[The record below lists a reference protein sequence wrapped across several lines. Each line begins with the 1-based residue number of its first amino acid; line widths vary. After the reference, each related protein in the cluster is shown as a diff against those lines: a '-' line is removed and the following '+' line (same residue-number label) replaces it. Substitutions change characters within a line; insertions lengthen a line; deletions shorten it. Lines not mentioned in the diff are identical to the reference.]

1 MVHHRVREGCICWNT
16 QFIPVNKTI
25 FLHFRKIK
33 IRKKFIRVDL
43 SKSSDITTADRDEII
58 SARR

>member
-1 MVHHRVREGCICWNT
+1 MVHHGVREGCIYWDT
-16 QFIPVNKTI
+16 QFIPVNKPI

-33 IRKKFIRVDL
+33 ICKKFIRVDF
-43 SKSSDITTADRDEII
+43 SVSSDITTADRDKII